1 MISRTE
7 MIPATENPA
16 PTRNTRAGFT
26 LLELV
31 IALAMLATFIVPMLN
46 TLGESRARS
55 SNYTRQRQIKGYAQN
70 KLHDHINFVQIPPE
84 SGHFVGTE
92 GTFEKKDGKSVFPGS
107 KDWTWVIDP
116 PQLKS
121 QGEQVL
127 LEYRITVTV
136 PFDLDGQS
144 GSSDEDGRK
153 ESSVSYTVWTFPSEA
168 WLDDQ
173 NRLFDDGE
181 PTLLY
186 GDPAYDDGLLPG
198 GGR

>member
-7 MIPATENPA
+7 MIPATENPI

-31 IALAMLATFIVPMLN
+31 IAIAMLAAFIIPMLK

-55 SNYTRQRQIKGYAQN
+55 SNYTRQRQIKSYAQN
-70 KLHDHINFVQIPPE
+70 KLYDHINFVEVPPG
-84 SGHFVGTE
+84 SRNFVGTE
-92 GTFEKKDGKSVFPGS
+92 GTFEKDGEPVFPGS
-107 KDWTWVIDP
+107 QNWTWVIDP

-121 QGEQVL
+121 QGEQLL

-136 PFDLDGQS
+136 PFDLDGQG
-144 GSSDEDGRK
+144 GSSGEDGRK

-168 WLDDQ
+168 WMEEQ
-173 NRLFDDGE
+173 EMLFDDGE

>member
-7 MIPATENPA
+7 MIPATENPI

-31 IALAMLATFIVPMLN
+31 IAIAMLAAFIIPMLK
-46 TLGESRARS
+46 TLGESRQRS
-55 SNYTRQRQIKGYAQN
+55 VNYTRQRQIKSYAQN
-70 KLHDHINFVQIPPE
+70 KLYDHINFVAVPPG
-84 SGHFVGTE
+84 SRNFVGTE
-92 GTFEKKDGKSVFPGS
+92 GTFEKDGAPVFPGS
-107 KDWTWVIDP
+107 RDWTWVIDP

-121 QGEQVL
+121 QGEQLL

-136 PFDLDGQS
+136 PFDLDGQG
-144 GSSDEDGRK
+144 GSSGEDGRK
-153 ESSVSYTVWTFPSEA
+153 ESNVSYTVWTFPSEA
-168 WLDDQ
+168 WKEEQEMDF
-173 NRLFDDGE
+173 NDGE

-186 GDPAYDDGLLPG
+186 GDPAYDEGLLPG

>member
-7 MIPATENPA
+7 MIPATENPI

-31 IALAMLATFIVPMLN
+31 IAIAMLAAFIIPMLN
-46 TLGESRARS
+46 TLGESSVRS
-55 SNYTRQRQIKGYAQN
+55 VNYTRQRQIKSYAQN
-70 KLHDHINFVQIPPE
+70 KLHDHINFVEDKNGNFVE
-84 SGHFVGTE
+84 SD
-92 GTFEKKDGKSVFPGS
+92 GTFEEDGEPVFPGS
-107 KDWTWVIDP
+107 REWTWVIDP

-121 QGEQVL
+121 QGEQIL

-136 PFDLDGQS
+136 PFDLDGQG
-144 GSSDEDGRK
+144 GSNDEDGRK
-153 ESSVSYTVWTFPSEA
+153 ESSVSYTVWTFPSDA
-168 WLDDQ
+168 WMEDQ
-173 NRLFDDGE
+173 ERLFDLGE

-186 GDPAYDDGLLPG
+186 GDPAYDEGLLPG

>member
-7 MIPATENPA
+7 MIPATENPI

-31 IALAMLATFIVPMLN
+31 IATTMLAVFIVPMLR
-46 TLGESRARS
+46 TLGESRERS
-55 SNYTRQRQIKGYAQN
+55 VHYTRQRQIKSYAQN
-70 KLHDHINFVQIPPE
+70 KLHDHINFVEVPPG
-84 SGHFVGTE
+84 SRNFVGTE
-92 GTFEKKDGKSVFPGS
+92 GAFEKDGEAVFPGS
-107 KDWTWVIDP
+107 QNWTWVIDP

-121 QGEQVL
+121 QGEQLL

-136 PFDLDGQS
+136 PFDLDGQG
-144 GSSDEDGRK
+144 GSNDEDERK
-153 ESSVSYTVWTFPSEA
+153 ESSVSYTAWTFPSEA
-168 WLDDQ
+168 WMEEQ
-173 NRLFDDGE
+173 EMLFDDGE

>member
-7 MIPATENPA
+7 MLPATENPI
-16 PTRNTRAGFT
+16 PTKNTRAGFT

-31 IALAMLATFIVPMLN
+31 IAIAMLAAFIVPMLN
-46 TLGESRARS
+46 TLGESSVRS
-55 SNYTRQRQIKGYAQN
+55 VNYTRQRQIKSYAQN
-70 KLHDHINFVQIPPE
+70 KLYDHINFVE
-84 SGHFVGTE
+84 DENGNLVET
-92 GTFEKKDGKSVFPGS
+92 DGKFEEDGEPVFPGS
-107 KDWTWVIDP
+107 SEWTWVIDP

-121 QGEQVL
+121 QGEQLL

-136 PFDLDGQS
+136 PFDLDGNS
-144 GSSDEDGRK
+144 GSSGEDGRK
-153 ESSVSYTVWTFPSEA
+153 ESSVSYTIWTFPSEA
-168 WLDDQ
+168 WRDEQD
-173 NRLFDDGE
+173 RLFDLGE